1 MVKYKISINP
11 SPGSNLRLR
20 GKINIWKLSGKEN
33 GPVLQ
38 SADLCRRTQ
47 KYLGGRLAVLCIKN
61 ILFEPKASYIFLMHV
76 FNRQIVSLVFPVS
89 EAVN

>member
-1 MVKYKISINP
+1 MY
-11 SPGSNLRLR
+11 
-20 GKINIWKLSGKEN
+20 IWKLSGKEN